1 MDDGMNNPVT
11 AAGTMKSM
19 NGKDMLMPMVSIS
32 IPIYRNKYKAAQ
44 RESRLLRQASEERYA
59 GTFNSLQTEL
69 YRDKHQLDDA
79 ARKIALYK
87 KQAELARTTYELV
100 VQEFA
105 GGKSEL
111 GAVIQV
117 QRQLLD
123 YRLKE
128 SEAIAGYNTMVA
140 NIQKLTAGWNAE

>member
-1 MDDGMNNPVT
+1 
-11 AAGTMKSM
+11 MKSM

-44 RESRLLRQASEERYA
+44 RESRLLQQASEERYA

-69 YRDKHQLDDA
+69 YQYKHQLEDA

-87 KQAELARTTYELV
+87 KQSDLARTTYELV

-105 GGKSEL
+105 SGKSEL
-111 GAVIQV
+111 GDVIQV

-128 SEAIAGYNTMVA
+128 SDAIADYNIMVA